1 MNSRR
6 NFLKTTSLAFGG
18 GWLSSCANN
27 SAAPVAQKLLDRI
40 GAGLF
45 TIPKLLDQDFAGAM
59 KLLAGIGYKEVEL
72 FGPYPFSVP
81 AAQECWKAISA
92 TLGLRQSGYFGLTA
106 QQVRE
111 ILTRNGLTAPSMH
124 TDLNTLRTRMN
135 ELAEAAH
142 TLGHRYVVL
151 PSIPDEERRN
161 LDGYKKI
168 ADEFN
173 KIGASAEKAG
183 LRFACHNHGYG
194 LVETNGQIPFRVV
207 LERTDPKL
215 VDFQMDIY
223 WMTAGGAD
231 PVAYL
236 KEYPSRF
243 RSLHIKDM
251 TKRMRFSGDGSDA
264 GQWIGLFPNISDA
277 GSGVL
282 DLPAIL
288 TQAKKS
294 GAQHFFVERDL
305 APNPD
310 ETLRKSFQYLSAL

>member
-1 MNSRR
+1 
-6 NFLKTTSLAFGG
+6 
-18 GWLSSCANN
+18 
-27 SAAPVAQKLLDRI
+27 
-40 GAGLF
+40 
-45 TIPKLLDQDFAGAM
+45 
-59 KLLAGIGYKEVEL
+59 
-72 FGPYPFSVP
+72 
-81 AAQECWKAISA
+81 
-92 TLGLRQSGYFGLTA
+92 
-106 QQVRE
+106 
-111 ILTRNGLTAPSMH
+111 
-124 TDLNTLRTRMN
+124 
-135 ELAEAAH
+135 
-142 TLGHRYVVL
+142 
-151 PSIPDEERRN
+151 
-161 LDGYKKI
+161 
-168 ADEFN
+168 
-173 KIGASAEKAG
+173 
-183 LRFACHNHGYG
+183 
-194 LVETNGQIPFRVV
+194 
-207 LERTDPKL
+207 
-215 VDFQMDIY
+215 MDIY